1 MLPLLIAPTFTINRL
16 TTPPALLA
24 RIMENRHI
32 STYTTSWVRSIAE
45 IDRAAWNALAE
56 PLATPFLEW
65 DWLRLMELSGSTT
78 AKTGW
83 LPHHLAVWSSSG
95 LAALAPMYIKGHSAG
110 EFVFD
115 HVWADVASRLGI
127 EYYPKLIGMSP
138 FTPMTGYRFLIA
150 DGENESALTSLMVSE
165 IDRLCRSYRMSGS
178 SFLFAD
184 PQWRQ
189 QMIDQGYLGWR
200 HQSYA
205 WHNHGYETFD
215 DYLAVFN
222 SNQRRNIKRERNA
235 MAQQGITIKTFVDK
249 DISRQFLPLMYGY
262 YKATN
267 DKFGPWGCRYLTDS
281 FFDGLY
287 QHFRHRLMIVAA
299 FDERVPSS
307 APLGMSL
314 LITKGSQLYGR
325 YWGSSRLVDS
335 LHFNACYYAPI
346 EWAIENRVHRFD
358 PGAGGA
364 HKIRRGFEAVP
375 SYSLH
380 RFFDPR
386 LAGVM
391 QTHIDEI
398 NRLEQEQIDHL
409 NHELPFAEQLKN

>member
-1 MLPLLIAPTFTINRL
+1 MQNAQPETD
-16 TTPPALLA
+16 
-24 RIMENRHI
+24 
-32 STYTTSWVRSIAE
+32 YTTSWINHISE
-45 IDRAAWNALAE
+45 IERTDWDALASSL
-56 PLATPFLEW
+56 PTPFLEW
-65 DWLRLMELSGSTT
+65 DWLRLMEISGSTT

-83 LPHHLAVWSSSG
+83 LPHHLAVWSSSK
-95 LAALAPMYIKGHSAG
+95 LVALAPLYVKGHSAG

-150 DGENESALTSLMVSE
+150 DGEDESALTGLMVDE
-165 IDRLCRSYRMSGS
+165 IDRLCRGYRMSGS

-184 PQWRQ
+184 PQWCAG
-189 QMIDQGYLGWR
+189 MIRHGYLGWR

-205 WHNHGYETFD
+205 WHNPGYETFD

-222 SNQRRNIKRERNA
+222 SNQRRNIRRERKA
-235 MAQQGITIKTFVDK
+235 PGKQGIVIKTYTGR
-249 DISRQFLPLMYGY
+249 DIPQSFFALMYRFY
-262 YKATN
+262 EATN

-287 QHFRHRLMIVAA
+287 DHFRHRLVMVAA
-299 FDERVPSS
+299 FDHDSPSEF
-307 APLGMSL
+307 PVGMSML
-314 LITKGSQLYGR
+314 VTKGDQLYGR
-325 YWGSSRLVDS
+325 YWGSSRLVNS
-335 LHFNACYYAPI
+335 LHFNACYYTPI
-346 EWAIENRVHRFD
+346 EWAIDNQIRRFD

-380 RFFDPR
+380 RFYDPR
-386 LAGVM
+386 LARVM

-398 NRLEQEQIDHL
+398 NRLEQEQIDNL
-409 NHELPFAEQLKN
+409 NQELPFAQGLKN